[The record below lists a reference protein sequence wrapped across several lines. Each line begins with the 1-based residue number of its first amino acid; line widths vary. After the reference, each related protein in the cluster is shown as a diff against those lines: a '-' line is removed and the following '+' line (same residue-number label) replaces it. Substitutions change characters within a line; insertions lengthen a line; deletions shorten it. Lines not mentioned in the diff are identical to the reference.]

1 MTLEPLVRVDS
12 LTAGAQ
18 VAGMPAASAL
28 DVERVQNACPMV
40 QSSAWVLGILK
51 RKRRSALFDGLSWA
65 GARALRSP
73 QLPLDDYGYRAIY
86 ITMII

>member
-1 MTLEPLVRVDS
+1 MTPEPLVRVDS
-12 LTAGAQ
+12 LTVGAQ

-51 RKRRSALFDGLSWA
+51 RKRRCALFDWLSGA

-73 QLPLDDYGYRAIY
+73 PASS
-86 ITMII
+86 

>member
-1 MTLEPLVRVDS
+1 MLKHRATLEPLVRVDS
-12 LTAGAQ
+12 VTVGAQ

-51 RKRRSALFDGLSWA
+51 RKRSALFGGLSWA

-73 QLPLDDYGYRAIY
+73 PAPPL
-86 ITMII
+86 MIMVIVLYT